1 MSNILDCLFATLFL
15 EQMFAV
21 QRNCERGE
29 ELMTKNEQELM
40 DMIRNSEDP
49 QQALMTA
56 VDIICCYLAQ
66 LGSSLAQQAVDR
78 PESA

>member
-1 MSNILDCLFATLFL
+1 
-15 EQMFAV
+15 
-21 QRNCERGE
+21 
-29 ELMTKNEQELM
+29 MTKNEQELI

-66 LGSSLAQQAVDR
+66 HGSSQLQPAVDR
-78 PESA
+78 QESA

>member
-1 MSNILDCLFATLFL
+1 
-15 EQMFAV
+15 
-21 QRNCERGE
+21 
-29 ELMTKNEQELM
+29 MTQNEQELL
-40 DMIRNSEDP
+40 DIIRNSEDQ

-66 LGSSLAQQAVDR
+66 LGSSPAQQAVDR